1 MKKIK
6 VINIVAISLA
16 FAVISSCTSTNVSAP
31 STEQEEVV
39 EKVVKKEPKPLSV
52 KNKTNQLENDFL
64 AKLADIELKLV
75 SAPKQ
80 TFKTREFWAPFVVK
94 AENQNGPV
102 ADFDITV
109 SYPVSRKD
117 NSIVYDVVQL
127 KTDADGKISFKLT
140 GAQTFATKDFVTFYP
155 TPITTTSSVVQ
166 AAYDMAVKAPW
177 NVKSDLT
184 WYSGL
189 LYVYDFNESGKPTT
203 NSFYLLQ
210 NLRNA
215 GVNVGNAPL
224 SNASYFEKPLADL
237 YKDTKE
243 IVGNSQKFMVFGS
256 IKYLKPVEET
266 ANGYSCTLVADMSCI
281 DMKTGDTFLTFQIV
295 ETYEDTNKYK
305 TVDKCKANLTEKVAE
320 ALIYGM

>member
-1 MKKIK
+1 MRFCKETFLYILSSNGYTKI
-6 VINIVAISLA
+6 SQLL
-16 FAVISSCTSTNVSAP
+16 STP
-31 STEQEEVV
+31 T
-39 EKVVKKEPKPLSV
+39 
-52 KNKTNQLENDFL
+52 
-64 AKLADIELKLV
+64 IR
-75 SAPKQ
+75 KQ
-80 TFKTREFWAPFVVK
+80 TFKTREFSAPFIVK

-127 KTDADGKISFKLT
+127 KTDADGKISFKPT

-243 IVGNSQKFMVFGS
+243 IVGNSQKFMVFGLP
-256 IKYLKPVEET
+256 Y
-266 ANGYSCTLVADMSCI
+266 
-281 DMKTGDTFLTFQIV
+281 FL
-295 ETYEDTNKYK
+295 
-305 TVDKCKANLTEKVAE
+305 LTRR
-320 ALIYGM
+320 

>member
-80 TFKTREFWAPFVVK
+80 TFKTREFSAPFVVK

-127 KTDADGKISFKLT
+127 KTDADGKISFKPT

-189 LYVYDFNESGKPTT
+189 SYVYDFNESGKPTT
-203 NSFYLLQ
+203 NSFCLLQ

-224 SNASYFEKPLADL
+224 SNASSL
-237 YKDTKE
+237 
-243 IVGNSQKFMVFGS
+243 
-256 IKYLKPVEET
+256 
-266 ANGYSCTLVADMSCI
+266 
-281 DMKTGDTFLTFQIV
+281 
-295 ETYEDTNKYK
+295 
-305 TVDKCKANLTEKVAE
+305 NL
-320 ALIYGM
+320 

>member
-1 MKKIK
+1 
-6 VINIVAISLA
+6 
-16 FAVISSCTSTNVSAP
+16 
-31 STEQEEVV
+31 
-39 EKVVKKEPKPLSV
+39 
-52 KNKTNQLENDFL
+52 
-64 AKLADIELKLV
+64 
-75 SAPKQ
+75 
-80 TFKTREFWAPFVVK
+80 APFVVK

-102 ADFDITV
+102 VDFDITV
-109 SYPVSRKD
+109 SYPVSKKD

-127 KTDADGKISFKLT
+127 KTDADGKISFKPT
-140 GAQTFATKDFVTFYP
+140 GAQTFAAKDFVTFYP
-155 TPITTTSSVVQ
+155 TPITATSSVVQ

-224 SNASYFEKPLADL
+224 SSASYFEKPLADL

-281 DMKTGDTFLTFQIV
+281 DMKTGATFLTFQIV

>member
-16 FAVISSCTSTNVSAP
+16 FAMISSCTSTNVSAP

-80 TFKTREFWAPFVVK
+80 TFKTREFSAPFVVK

-102 ADFDITV
+102 VDFDITV
-109 SYPVSRKD
+109 SYPVSKKD

-127 KTDADGKISFKLT
+127 KTDADGKISFKPT
-140 GAQTFATKDFVTFYP
+140 GAQTFAAKDFVTFYP
-155 TPITTTSSVVQ
+155 TPITATSSVVQ

-224 SNASYFEKPLADL
+224 SSASYFEKPLADL

-243 IVGNSQKFMVFGS
+243 IVGNS
-256 IKYLKPVEET
+256 
-266 ANGYSCTLVADMSCI
+266 
-281 DMKTGDTFLTFQIV
+281 
-295 ETYEDTNKYK
+295 
-305 TVDKCKANLTEKVAE
+305 
-320 ALIYGM
+320 